1 MGGSKAPWLFSDTQ
15 TGCAL
20 HPQRV
25 AVAPFP
31 QLSLAPQLSCAHSCW
46 PSHTPVKKV
55 ASYCP
60 CSWRGSGDADT
71 PTAALMWNTCAC
83 TLLFFP
89 SASWPLGCSTTTWVP
104 FWMENIMGGTCVQ
117 IPSHSS
123 RPHFTFLCGHM
134 QLFIISLADTQP
146 TLGEHR
152 TGQSLKN

>member
-71 PTAALMWNTCAC
+71 PRQ
-83 TLLFFP
+83 LLCGTPVPVP
-89 SASWPLGCSTTTWVP
+89 SCSSPLLRGLWAVPPQHGFLSGWKTSWEAHVCRSLPIPLGPT
-104 FWMENIMGGTCVQ
+104 
-117 IPSHSS
+117 SHSYV
-123 RPHFTFLCGHM
+123 
-134 QLFIISLADTQP
+134 DTCNCSSF
-146 TLGEHR
+146 H
-152 TGQSLKN
+152 